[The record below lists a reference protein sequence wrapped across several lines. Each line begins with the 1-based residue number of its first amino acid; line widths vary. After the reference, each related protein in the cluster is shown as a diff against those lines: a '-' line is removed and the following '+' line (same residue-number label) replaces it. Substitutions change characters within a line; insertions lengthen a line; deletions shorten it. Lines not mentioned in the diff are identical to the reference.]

1 MSSSRGSRSFTGAP
15 RLPGQQRGDA
25 GDDGGLALLAAE
37 GAAHAP
43 HLDGDRVE
51 RQPEQMRDAVLHLGR
66 VLGRALHQ
74 HAAVVA
80 GSGERDLAFEIEMVL
95 AAAAQFAR

>member
-1 MSSSRGSRSFTGAP
+1 MSSSRGSRSFTGRS
-15 RLPGQQRGDA
+15 RLPGQHRGDA

-43 HLDGDRVE
+43 HLDGDGVE
-51 RQPEQMRDAVLHLGR
+51 RQAEQMRDAVLHLGR
-66 VLGRALHQ
+66 MLGRAQHV

-80 GSGERDLAFEIEMVL
+80 GRGERDLALEIEMIL
-95 AAAAQFAR
+95 AAAAQLAR